1 MPDRK
6 ATIFVALALVLAA
19 AYLAIASMPS
29 AAERAARVARDDA
42 RKAGFKLDLSGFAL
56 SPEDA
61 AHAAT
66 ITNAAGAMLANGRLH
81 DLAMSGVLGRL
92 RARDAAIHADDPRLD
107 DALRAVLDDHPIRLA
122 MTVDERVT
130 GSPLGSGPFGS
141 GRLAQDSLH
150 GLTLLDIQFFA
161 RAGRALRES
170 RPDDAWTNLL
180 AGNALVARFE
190 PRPSAQFYL
199 VRAMLMEVVFREA
212 GELLRA
218 HPWSDPQ
225 LAALERL
232 WSETGFLRGLDEVPM
247 YDCAEVLNASDRLRA
262 NIRSR
267 RWFGRM
273 LTRSFDQ
280 LANGMEAAWNELG
293 GSLERRSALQEF
305 ARHMVPTNELLAFR
319 YYSDRAAELR
329 QVSASP
335 DWRAMRQFS
344 SVTNRTAVLF
354 SNALVNRWPDRRID
368 EWNQGPKFAFSNV
381 AVAESRRRLL
391 LAILAVERAKL
402 RLGRLPATL
411 AEAGD
416 VLPDFMTGEPFA
428 YRPESDGTY
437 QLDTAGE
444 SGAASD

>member
-6 ATIFVALALVLAA
+6 AAIFIALVLVLAA

-29 AAERAARVARDDA
+29 VAERAARVARDDA
-42 RKAGFKLDLSGFAL
+42 RKAGFKLDLAGFAL

-66 ITNAAGAMLANGRLH
+66 ITNAAGALVANRMPQ
-81 DLAMSGVLGRL
+81 AAVLEWIP
-92 RARDAAIHADDPRLD
+92 ARDAFLHADDPRLD
-107 DALRAVLDDHPIRLA
+107 DALRAVLEDRPIRLPI
-122 MTVDERVT
+122 TVDERVT
-130 GSPLGSGPFGS
+130 PPPLGRGPFSS
-141 GRLAQDSLH
+141 GRPAQESLQ
-150 GLTLLDIQFFA
+150 GLTALDTVFFDRA
-161 RAGRALRES
+161 RRALRES

-199 VRAMLMEVVFREA
+199 VRAMLMEVAFRETS
-212 GELLRA
+212 ELLRA

-280 LANGMEAAWNELG
+280 LANSMEAAWNELG
-293 GSLERRSALQEF
+293 SSLKRRSALLEF
-305 ARHMVPTNELLAFR
+305 ARHMAPTNELHAIQ
-319 YYSDRAAELR
+319 YYRERAAELR
-329 QVSASP
+329 EVSASP
-335 DWRAMRQFS
+335 DWRAMRQFP

-354 SNALVNRWPDRRID
+354 LNAMVNRWPDRRID
-368 EWNQGPKFAFSNV
+368 EWNQGFEFAFSKV

-416 VLPDFMTGEPFA
+416 VPPDFMTGEPFA